1 MKKHYILFALIYI
14 GLTVPGC
21 IHNYEPIISSIT
33 AEPNPV
39 QPGGL
44 VSLSCTASDDD
55 DSSILKEESLSYSWF
70 AADGD
75 IVSENEDNTATWTA
89 PDGPGKY
96 SISCSVSDQYNGL
109 DIATI
114 EVTVE

>member
-1 MKKHYILFALIYI
+1 LKKHFILLTLICF
-14 GLTVPGC
+14 GLSVPGC

-39 QPGGL
+39 ESGGIVTL
-44 VSLSCTASDDD
+44 NCKASDDD
-55 DSSILKEESLSYSWF
+55 DSSMLKEESLSYSWF

-75 IVSENEDNTATWTA
+75 IVSENENDTATWTA
-89 PDGPGKY
+89 PEDPGIY
-96 SISCSVSDQYNGL
+96 NISCSVSDQYNGL

>member
-1 MKKHYILFALIYI
+1 LKKHLILLTLICY

-33 AEPNPV
+33 ANPNPV
-39 QPGGL
+39 QSGGV
-44 VSLSCTASDDD
+44 VSLSCDASDDD
-55 DSSILKEESLSYSWF
+55 DSSLLKEESLSYSWF
-70 AADGD
+70 AAYGN
-75 IVSENEDNTATWTA
+75 IVSENEDHIATWTA
-89 PDGPGKY
+89 PDDPGKY